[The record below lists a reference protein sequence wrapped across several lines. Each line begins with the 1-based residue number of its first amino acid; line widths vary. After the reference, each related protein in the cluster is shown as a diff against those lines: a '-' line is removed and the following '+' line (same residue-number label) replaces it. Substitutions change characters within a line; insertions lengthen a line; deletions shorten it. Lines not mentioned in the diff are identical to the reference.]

1 MTANLAGCIAK
12 SQQRVYQFEKPKS
25 AFKVVSGDCDNKDF
39 VFANNSSIGT
49 GMIGSYWNFDDG
61 NISTDQAPKH
71 LFASAGNKQVKL
83 VTTSEFGCKDSITK
97 PITIYPNPN
106 VAFTSDVIYGAPPLT
121 INFDNTSSAG
131 VYTWDFGDGSST
143 SSLMNPSHVF
153 NDTGTYQVALYV
165 TSQYGCIDSAQLVIN
180 VFEPIVDISVINNS
194 ITRQGN
200 QWVMKALFKNN
211 GNLTINDVDVKLNL
225 QGKSV
230 LYERITS
237 LNLLPGSFIEY
248 KFKSSFDANDV
259 TPSYFCVEATAADN
273 FDDRNSE
280 NNTFCSTINNEFEC
294 YNLYPNPA
302 SDYISFGLT
311 IPEDGLVE
319 VNLYNEIGVNC
330 IQMKSEYYA
339 KGYSNVIL
347 NFNQATMISSASY
360 FIKVSYKESFRTLKF
375 IKH

>member
-1 MTANLAGCIAK
+1 M
-12 SQQRVYQFEKPKS
+12 
-25 AFKVVSGDCDNKDF
+25 
-39 VFANNSSIGT
+39 
-49 GMIGSYWNFDDG
+49 
-61 NISTDQAPKH
+61 
-71 LFASAGNKQVKL
+71 
-83 VTTSEFGCKDSITK
+83 TTSNFGCKDSITK

-200 QWVMKALFKNN
+200 QWLMKALFKNN

-248 KFKSSFDANDV
+248 RFKSSFDANDV
-259 TPSYFCVEATAADN
+259 TPSYFCVEATAVDN

-280 NNTFCSTINNEFEC
+280 NNTFCSTIKNEFEC

-319 VNLYNEIGVNC
+319 VNLYNEIGVDC

-360 FIKVSYKESFRTLKF
+360 FIKVRYKESFRTLKF